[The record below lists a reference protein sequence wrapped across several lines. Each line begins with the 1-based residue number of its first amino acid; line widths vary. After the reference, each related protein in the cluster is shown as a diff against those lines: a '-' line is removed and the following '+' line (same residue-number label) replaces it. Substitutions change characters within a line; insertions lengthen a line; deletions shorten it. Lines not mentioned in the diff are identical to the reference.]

1 MEKNKSTSLRAV
13 FALALFSGLWS
24 VLSVV
29 LMLSYRERG
38 DYGYTGAA
46 DYTVRMILI
55 LLCAVLFL
63 WALLCIMRCC
73 LKGGDGFRAVA
84 AAYKR
89 LGFGLL
95 CAIVVEG
102 ISLYRE
108 FQNSAKLL
116 EDAVFLFMT
125 IAAAIALLIG
135 IAGADSRKRL
145 LVSGILASA
154 FLAFA
159 VLLGF
164 TVFREN
170 TNRTLNFMYFA
181 HRIGY
186 LFPFVTAAAAA
197 GVLPRAETAG
207 ALSEEAPP
215 EA

>member
-1 MEKNKSTSLRAV
+1 MEQKRSSAQWAV
-13 FALALFSGLWS
+13 LALTVFTALWS
-24 VLSVV
+24 VMSVI

-55 LLCAVLFL
+55 LLCAVCFLAALFRIL
-63 WALLCIMRCC
+63 RSC
-73 LKGGDGFRAVA
+73 LKGGGAFRAIA
-84 AAYKR
+84 SAYKW

-95 CAIVVEG
+95 CALLTEG

-108 FQNSAKLL
+108 FQNSARLL
-116 EDAVFLFMT
+116 EDAIFLFMT

-135 IAGADSRKRL
+135 IAGATRKRL
-145 LVSGILASA
+145 LISGILASI

-159 VLLGF
+159 VLLSV

-170 TNRTLNFMYFA
+170 TSRALNFMYFA

-197 GVLPRAETAG
+197 GALPRGEQADA
-207 ALSEEAPP
+207 APEENPP

>member
-1 MEKNKSTSLRAV
+1 MERKNLPSPWGV
-13 FALALFSGLWS
+13 LALTVFTGLWS
-24 VLSVV
+24 ILSVI

-46 DYTVRMILI
+46 DYTVRMVLI

-63 WALLCIMRCC
+63 WALLCIARQC
-73 LKGGDGFRAVA
+73 LKGGDAFRAVA
-84 AAYKR
+84 SAYKK
-89 LGFGLL
+89 LDLGLL

-108 FQNSAKLL
+108 FQNSARLL

-125 IAAAIALLIG
+125 IAAAVALLIG
-135 IAGADSRKRL
+135 IAGATRKRVL
-145 LVSGILASA
+145 ISGVLATV

-159 VLLGF
+159 VLLSV

-170 TNRTLNFMYFA
+170 TYRTLNFMYFA

-186 LFPFVTAAAAA
+186 LLPFVTAAAAA
-197 GVLPRAETAG
+197 G
-207 ALSEEAPP
+207 ALLRGEDAAPASEKEPP
-215 EA
+215 AA